1 MNTSFHPRGLYFEDF
16 TLGDEMTS
24 AGRTITEADIVNFA
38 GLTGDFTQLHTNAEA
53 ARQGPFGQRVAH
65 GLLGLA
71 IASGLLVQLGYLEG
85 TLLAFRE
92 LTWRFSLPVY
102 IGDTLRA
109 SSRVAELKPL
119 RRLGAGAVTFS
130 VELLNQQDQVVQSGR
145 WLVLVACKSSVDVH
159 N

>member
-1 MNTSFHPRGLYFEDF
+1 MNAIFHPRGLYFEDF
-16 TLGDEMTS
+16 SLGDEITS

-38 GLTGDFTQLHTNAEA
+38 GLTGDFTQLHMNVEA

>member
-16 TLGDEMTS
+16 SLGLTVTS

-38 GLTGDFTQLHTNAEA
+38 GLTGDFTQLHTDVEA
-53 ARQGPFGQRVAH
+53 AHQGPFGQRVAH

-71 IASGLLVQLGYLEG
+71 VASGLLVQLGYLEG

-109 SSRVAELKPL
+109 SSKVAELKPL

-130 VELLNQQDQVVQSGR
+130 VELFNQQDQVVQSGR
-145 WLVLVACKSSVDVH
+145 WLVLVMCKNSAELHS
-159 N
+159 